1 MDGIIGFIFGLMVG
15 GIFGFIVSILA
26 IAAGNED
33 HKDE

>member
-1 MDGIIGFIFGLMVG
+1 MDSIIGFILGLVVG
-15 GIFGFIVSILA
+15 GIFGSIVSILA